1 MPRRYVVEDGQ
12 PGRPKT
18 DVDTTPPAGFS
29 LHKDLMEG
37 LDVRGWY
44 KELGRRHHSEKMAGD
59 PRFIGPRKPD
69 YFGLDPVTD
78 PEELDRLMCRTDV
91 VVECNT
97 PEDLKIA
104 QFNGRLV
111 VEIDPTCP
119 NEIVFDKISAL
130 IGRVRS
136 IHDQN
141 TKAWKNHRILALYDL
156 KLLGYDLSMDRKQL
170 ALWLFPEISGEKNR
184 GDKFD
189 RATECL
195 EAALASL
202 RTLRAQSKNP

>member
-1 MPRRYVVEDGQ
+1 MTRPYVVEDGQ

-18 DVDTTPPAGFS
+18 DIDTTPPAGFS
-29 LHKDLMEG
+29 PHNELMEA
-37 LDVRGWY
+37 LDMRGWY
-44 KELGRRHHSEKMAGD
+44 RELGRRHRSKKMAGD
-59 PRFIGPRKPD
+59 PPD
-69 YFGLDPVTD
+69 YSGLEPITD
-78 PEELDRLMCRTDV
+78 PEEMDRLMCRTEV
-91 VVECNT
+91 VVACNT

-111 VEIDPTCP
+111 VEIDPACP

-130 IGRVRS
+130 LGRVRGVG
-136 IHDQN
+136 DRN
-141 TKAWKNHRILALYDL
+141 MKAWKNHRILALYDL
-156 KLLGYDLSMDRKQL
+156 KLLGYDLSADRKQL
-170 ALWLFPEISGEKNR
+170 ALWLFPEISDEKKR

-202 RTLRAQSKNP
+202 HTLRAQSKNP